1 MVGGVGVSATPAGGN
16 VVDIAV
22 SINLHNL
29 ADISKIGGRVNAEVA
44 GITKQFKKM
53 GKQVGNVSVKI
64 KSMDKSVNAL
74 GNQMGFVAFQWM
86 FISGI
91 AGRTLQQIRRIAT
104 EIVEAG
110 AKGTTGI
117 IRAIATTRKLG
128 ESTEEAAMRG
138 KASFNFIMEMAR
150 RTGIETTSV
159 AESFKEVG
167 KALKDVNQTIPVT
180 AQVLRMM
187 VVEEIDAGQ
196 AAKGFIGILNN
207 YSDTITSVEEVTRTL
222 LGVNMQSRVSLGE
235 LTHAFEFSAATASD
249 FGLTIQET
257 GTLLGIMGDQLTPGR
272 IGRQFAR
279 LLEEVRSASLK
290 LGPTMEAMG
299 VNIYDAQGNMKN
311 FPDVLRAIAEGANNA
326 GKQGDIFR
334 DKFLDMMKLDSVA
347 KRALLGIMDD
357 MDKYDDALKELTSP
371 EMTALLEKQWREFTN
386 TPEANL
392 NKLKVVTEQLKM
404 ELVGGL
410 APALATL
417 TNEILKLTKMAEVND
432 LMFEF
437 GREIGNTL
445 VPIIRALGRG
455 IMKFR
460 KELSRLTKQMK
471 YLVPVMLLFIASLA
485 SMFIIATLI
494 TMFATFLAVLSRTA
508 FGMRIVTIMNIGMMR
523 SFAMLAV
530 GLILIIAGLVALKYM
545 FEELKKEVGEIDPMF
560 VVFTGSAAA
569 TTIAIAA
576 LMTWYHFHLLY

>member
-29 ADISKIGGRVNAEVA
+29 ADISKLGGRVNAEVA